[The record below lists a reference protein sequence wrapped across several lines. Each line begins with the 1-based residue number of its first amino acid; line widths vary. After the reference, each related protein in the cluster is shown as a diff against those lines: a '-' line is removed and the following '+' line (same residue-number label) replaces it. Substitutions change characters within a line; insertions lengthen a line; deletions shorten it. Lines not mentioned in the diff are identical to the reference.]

1 MTNNLTKIIAGLLI
15 AIAVLLGIYA
25 WMLGRSAPA
34 SVPAPQVV
42 TANAAPVVIATHALP
57 AGQPIP
63 ADALKVQSISPVPT
77 GAFMDP
83 TMVAGRVP
91 ACDIPASAPITPD
104 ALVSGL
110 AEDIQPGERAIAVR
124 VDETNAVGNRLRPG
138 NFVDVF
144 LNLKREGGGAMFDGE
159 VSQTQARL
167 LMSKVRVLSFGD
179 ATPERDSGSTTN
191 GSNGQPS
198 NARIAVLAVPTA
210 QVDAL
215 TLGEATGRLT
225 LALRNPRD
233 DELAM
238 QTVAVRTDNKLSP
251 SALAA
256 AGVSLQQLS
265 GTQRNAAAANVN
277 VPPLPSHLQPAVRS
291 AAGATGSG
299 GSIEVIRGGRSETVA
314 Y

>member
-1 MTNNLTKIIAGLLI
+1 MANNLTKIIAGLLI

-25 WMLGRSAPA
+25 WILGRSAPSPVQIQQRVA
-34 SVPAPQVV
+34 ANPVPIVV
-42 TANAAPVVIATHALP
+42 ATRTLPV
-57 AGQPIP
+57 GQPIP
-63 ADALKVQSISPVPT
+63 ADALKVQPIAPPPS
-77 GAFMDP
+77 GAFADP
-83 TMVAGRVP
+83 VTLVGRVP
-91 ACDIPASAPITPD
+91 ARDIPASTPVVAD

-110 AEDIQPGERAIAVR
+110 AEDIRLGERAIAIR

-144 LNLKREGGGAMFDGE
+144 LNLKREGGTMLDGE

-179 ATPERDSGSTTN
+179 ATPDRDSGNNAN
-191 GSNGQPS
+191 GNNGQPS
-198 NARIAVLAVPTA
+198 NVRIAVLAVPTA

-233 DELAM
+233 DELAI

-265 GTQRNAAAANVN
+265 GTPRTPVANMN
-277 VPPLPSHLQPAVRS
+277 VPPLPSRLPLPVRP
-291 AAGATGSG
+291 SG
-299 GSIEVIRGGRSETVA
+299 GGGIEVIRGGRSETVA
-314 Y
+314 N

>member
-1 MTNNLTKIIAGLLI
+1 MANNLTKIIAGLLI

-25 WMLGRSAPA
+25 WVLGRSASSPPPA
-34 SVPAPQVV
+34 QPMTAV
-42 TANAAPVVIATHALP
+42 TAVPIVIATRTLP
-57 AGQPIP
+57 GGQPIP
-63 ADALKVQSISPVPT
+63 ADALKVQPTTVPAPA
-77 GAFMDP
+77 GAFNDP
-83 TMVAGRVP
+83 ALLVGRMPIRDVP
-91 ACDIPASAPITPD
+91 ASTPVVAD

-110 AEDIQPGERAIAVR
+110 AEDVQPGERAVAVR

-144 LNLKREGGGAMFDGE
+144 LNLKREVGTTMLDGE

-167 LMSKVRVLSFGD
+167 LLSKVRVLSFGD
-179 ATPERDSGSTTN
+179 ATAERDSGNNN
-191 GSNGQPS
+191 GGNGQPTG
-198 NARIAVLAVPTA
+198 ARIAVLAVPTA

-215 TLGEATGRLT
+215 TLGEASGRLT
-225 LALRNPRD
+225 FALRNPRD
-233 DELAM
+233 EELAL

-265 GTQRNAAAANVN
+265 GTPRTPVASAN
-277 VPPLPSHLQPAVRS
+277 VPPLPLHLPPPVRPS
-291 AAGATGSG
+291 GGG

>member
-1 MTNNLTKIIAGLLI
+1 MANNITKIVAGLLI

-25 WMLGRSAPA
+25 WVLGRSVSSPTPA
-34 SVPAPQVV
+34 QPMVAATAVPI
-42 TANAAPVVIATHALP
+42 VIATRALSG
-57 AGQPIP
+57 GQPIP
-63 ADALKVQSISPVPT
+63 ADALKIQATAPAPA
-77 GAFMDP
+77 GAFSDP
-83 TMVAGRVP
+83 AALAGRVP
-91 ACDIPASAPITPD
+91 IRDIPASTPVVAD

-110 AEDIQPGERAIAVR
+110 AEDVQPGERAVAVR

-144 LNLKREGGGAMFDGE
+144 LNLKREVGSTMLDGE

-167 LMSKVRVLSFGD
+167 LLSKVRVLSFGD
-179 ATPERDSGSTTN
+179 ATAERDSGNNN
-191 GSNGQPS
+191 GGNGQPTG
-198 NARIAVLAVPTA
+198 ARIAVLAVPTA

-233 DELAM
+233 DDLAL

-265 GTQRNAAAANVN
+265 GTPRTPVASTNL
-277 VPPLPSHLQPAVRS
+277 PPLPSHLPPPVRP
-291 AAGATGSG
+291 SG
-299 GSIEVIRGGRSETVA
+299 GGGIEVIRGGRSETVA

>member
-1 MTNNLTKIIAGLLI
+1 MANNVTKIIAGLLI

-25 WMLGRSAPA
+25 WMLGRSSSSP
-34 SVPAPQVV
+34 VPAQPA
-42 TANAAPVVIATHALP
+42 TAANPVPVVVATRTLSV
-57 AGQPIP
+57 GQPIA
-63 ADALKVQSISPVPT
+63 ADALKIQPT
-77 GAFMDP
+77 APAPAGAFSDP
-83 TMVAGRVP
+83 ATLVGRVP
-91 ACDIPASAPITPD
+91 ARDIPASAPVVSS

-110 AEDIQPGERAIAVR
+110 AEDVEPGERAIAVR

-167 LMSKVRVLSFGD
+167 LMSRIRVLSFGD
-179 ATPERDSGSTTN
+179 ATPDRDSGNNTN
-191 GSNGQPS
+191 GNNGQPT
-198 NARIAVLAVPTA
+198 NTRIAVLAVPTA

-215 TLGEATGRLT
+215 TLGEASGRLT

-233 DELAM
+233 DELAT

-265 GTQRNAAAANVN
+265 GTSRAAVANVN
-277 VPPLPSHLQPAVRS
+277 VPPLPSRLPPATRP
-291 AAGATGSG
+291 GGSGGG

>member
-25 WMLGRSAPA
+25 WMLGRSTPR
-34 SVPAPQVV
+34 PAPVQQ
-42 TANAAPVVIATHALP
+42 TIAANPVPIVIATRTLP
-57 AGQPIP
+57 AGQPIA
-63 ADALKVQSISPVPT
+63 ADALKIQPTSPVPA
-77 GAFMDP
+77 GAFADAS
-83 TMVAGRVP
+83 TLVGRVP
-91 ACDIPASAPITPD
+91 ARDIPASSPVVSD

-110 AEDIQPGERAIAVR
+110 AEDVQPGERAVAVR

-144 LNLKREGGGAMFDGE
+144 LNLKREGNAMLDGE

-167 LMSKVRVLSFGD
+167 LMSKVRVLAFGD
-179 ATPERDSGSTTN
+179 ATPERDSGSNTN
-191 GSNGQPS
+191 GSNAQPS
-198 NARIAVLAVPTA
+198 NVRIAVLAVPTA

-215 TLGEATGRLT
+215 TLGEASGRLT

-233 DELAM
+233 DEMAM

-256 AGVSLQQLS
+256 TGVSLQQLS
-265 GTQRNAAAANVN
+265 GTTRTAVANVN
-277 VPPLPSHLQPAVRS
+277 VPPLPTRLPPAVRAS
-291 AAGATGSG
+291 AAGGS
-299 GSIEVIRGGRSETVA
+299 SIEVIRGGRSETVA

>member
-1 MTNNLTKIIAGLLI
+1 MANNLTKIIAGLLI

-25 WMLGRSAPA
+25 WMLGRSTPNPVPTQQTVAA
-34 SVPAPQVV
+34 SPV
-42 TANAAPVVIATHALP
+42 PVVVATRVLS
-57 AGQPIP
+57 AGQPIA
-63 ADALKVQSISPVPT
+63 ADALKLQPTTPVPT
-77 GAFMDP
+77 GAFADP
-83 TMVAGRVP
+83 SALVGRVP
-91 ACDIPASAPITPD
+91 AADIPASSPVVAG

-110 AEDIQPGERAIAVR
+110 AEDVQPGERAVAVR

-144 LNLKREGGGAMFDGE
+144 LNLKREGGTMLDGE

-167 LMSKVRVLSFGD
+167 LLSKVRVLSFGD
-179 ATPERDSGSTTN
+179 ATPDRDSGNNNTGN
-191 GSNGQPS
+191 NGQAS
-198 NARIAVLAVPTA
+198 GARIAVLAVPTA

-215 TLGEATGRLT
+215 TLGEASGRLT
-225 LALRNPRD
+225 FALRNPRD

-251 SALAA
+251 SAIAA

-265 GTQRNAAAANVN
+265 GTPRTPVANVN
-277 VPPLPSHLQPAVRS
+277 VPPLPSRLPPAVRPS
-291 AAGATGSG
+291 GSG
-299 GSIEVIRGGRSETVA
+299 GGIEVIRGGRSETVA

>member
-1 MTNNLTKIIAGLLI
+1 MANNLTKIIAGLLI

-25 WMLGRSAPA
+25 WVLGRSASSPPPA
-34 SVPAPQVV
+34 QPMTAV
-42 TANAAPVVIATHALP
+42 TAVPIVIATRTLP
-57 AGQPIP
+57 GGQPIP
-63 ADALKVQSISPVPT
+63 ADALKVQPTTVPAPA
-77 GAFMDP
+77 GAFNDP
-83 TMVAGRVP
+83 ALLVGRMPIRDVP
-91 ACDIPASAPITPD
+91 ASTPVVAD

-110 AEDIQPGERAIAVR
+110 AEDVQPGERAVAVR

-144 LNLKREGGGAMFDGE
+144 LNLKREVGTTMLDGE

-167 LMSKVRVLSFGD
+167 LLSKVRVLSFGD
-179 ATPERDSGSTTN
+179 ATAERDSGNNN
-191 GSNGQPS
+191 GGNGQPTG
-198 NARIAVLAVPTA
+198 ARIAVLAVPTA

-215 TLGEATGRLT
+215 TLGEASGRLT
-225 LALRNPRD
+225 FALRNPRD
-233 DELAM
+233 EELAL

-265 GTQRNAAAANVN
+265 GTPRTPVASAN
-277 VPPLPSHLQPAVRS
+277 VPPLPSHLPPPVRPS
-291 AAGATGSG
+291 GGG

>member
-1 MTNNLTKIIAGLLI
+1 MANNLTKIIAGLLI

-25 WMLGRSAPA
+25 WVLGRSASSPPPA
-34 SVPAPQVV
+34 QPMTAV
-42 TANAAPVVIATHALP
+42 TAVPIVIATRTLP
-57 AGQPIP
+57 GGQPIP
-63 ADALKVQSISPVPT
+63 ADALKVQPTTVPAPA
-77 GAFMDP
+77 GAFNDP
-83 TMVAGRVP
+83 ALLVGRMPIRDVP
-91 ACDIPASAPITPD
+91 ASTPVVAD

-110 AEDIQPGERAIAVR
+110 AEDVQPGERAVAVR

-144 LNLKREGGGAMFDGE
+144 LNLKREVGTTMLDGE

-167 LMSKVRVLSFGD
+167 LLSKVRVLSFGD
-179 ATPERDSGSTTN
+179 ATAERDSGNNN
-191 GSNGQPS
+191 GGNGQPTG
-198 NARIAVLAVPTA
+198 ARIAVLAVPTA

-215 TLGEATGRLT
+215 TLGEASGRLT
-225 LALRNPRD
+225 FALRNPRD
-233 DELAM
+233 EELAL

-265 GTQRNAAAANVN
+265 GTPRTPVASAN
-277 VPPLPSHLQPAVRS
+277 VPPLPSHLPPPVRP
-291 AAGATGSG
+291 SG
-299 GSIEVIRGGRSETVA
+299 GGCSIEVIRGGRSETVA

>member
-1 MTNNLTKIIAGLLI
+1 MANNITKIIAGLLI
-15 AIAVLLGIYA
+15 AIAVLLGFYA
-25 WMLGRSAPA
+25 WMLGRSSPR
-34 SVPAPQVV
+34 PAPTQPAVA
-42 TANAAPVVIATHALP
+42 ANPVPVVVAARTLP
-57 AGQPIP
+57 VGQPIT
-63 ADALKVQSISPVPT
+63 ADALKIQPIAPVP
-77 GAFMDP
+77 ASSFADP
-83 TMVAGRVP
+83 TALVGRVP
-91 ACDIPASAPITPD
+91 AREIPASAPIVSD

-110 AEDIQPGERAIAVR
+110 AEDVQPGERAIAVR

-144 LNLKREGGGAMFDGE
+144 LNLKREGGSMLGGE

-179 ATPERDSGSTTN
+179 ATPDRDSGGNTN
-191 GSNGQPS
+191 GTNGQPS
-198 NARIAVLAVPTA
+198 NVRIAVLAVPTA

-215 TLGEATGRLT
+215 TLGEASGRLT

-238 QTVAVRTDNKLSP
+238 QTVAVRTDNKLSA

-265 GTQRNAAAANVN
+265 GTSTSAVANVS
-277 VPPLPSHLQPAVRS
+277 VPPLPSRLPAVR
-291 AAGATGSG
+291 AGASGGGSG
-299 GSIEVIRGGRSETVA
+299 GGIEVIRGGRSETVA

>member
-1 MTNNLTKIIAGLLI
+1 MANNLTKIIAGLLI

-25 WMLGRSAPA
+25 WMLGRSTPNPVLAQQTVVA
-34 SVPAPQVV
+34 SPV
-42 TANAAPVVIATHALP
+42 PVVVATRMLP
-57 AGQPIP
+57 AGQPIT
-63 ADALKVQSISPVPT
+63 ADALKIRPT
-77 GAFMDP
+77 APAPAGAFADP
-83 TMVAGRVP
+83 SLLIGRVP
-91 ACDIPASAPITPD
+91 AADIPASSPVVMG

-110 AEDIQPGERAIAVR
+110 AEDVQPGERAVAVR

-144 LNLKREGGGAMFDGE
+144 LNLKREGGGTMLDGE

-167 LMSKVRVLSFGD
+167 LLSKVRVLSFGD
-179 ATPERDSGSTTN
+179 ATPERDSGN
-191 GSNGQPS
+191 NNASNGQAS
-198 NARIAVLAVPTA
+198 GTRIAVLAVPTA

-215 TLGEATGRLT
+215 TLGEASGRLT
-225 LALRNPRD
+225 FALRNPRD
-233 DELAM
+233 DELAT

-265 GTQRNAAAANVN
+265 GTPKTPVANVN
-277 VPPLPSHLQPAVRS
+277 VPPLPSRLPPAIQPGR
-291 AAGATGSG
+291 G
-299 GSIEVIRGGRSETVA
+299 GGIEVIRGGRLETVA

>member
-1 MTNNLTKIIAGLLI
+1 MANNLTKIIAGLLI
-15 AIAVLLGIYA
+15 AVAVLLGIYA
-25 WMLGRSAPA
+25 WMLGRGTQNTAPVQQTVAA
-34 SVPAPQVV
+34 SPV
-42 TANAAPVVIATHALP
+42 PVVIATRVLP
-57 AGQPIP
+57 AGQPIT
-63 ADALKVQSISPVPT
+63 ADALKIRQTAPVPT
-77 GAFMDP
+77 GAFADP
-83 TMVAGRVP
+83 SVLVGRVP
-91 ACDIPASAPITPD
+91 AADIPASSPVVAG

-110 AEDIQPGERAIAVR
+110 AEDVQPGERAVAVR

-144 LNLKREGGGAMFDGE
+144 LNLKREGGGTMFDGE

-167 LMSKVRVLSFGD
+167 LLSKVRVLSFGD
-179 ATPERDSGSTTN
+179 ATPDRDSGNTTN
-191 GSNGQPS
+191 GNTGQPTG
-198 NARIAVLAVPTA
+198 ARIAVLAVPTA

-215 TLGEATGRLT
+215 TLGEASGRLT
-225 LALRNPRD
+225 FALRNPRD

-265 GTQRNAAAANVN
+265 GTPRNPVPNVN
-277 VPPLPSHLQPAVRS
+277 VPPLPSRLPPAVRS
-291 AAGATGSG
+291 VG
-299 GSIEVIRGGRSETVA
+299 GGGGGIEVIRGGRSETVA

>member
-1 MTNNLTKIIAGLLI
+1 MANNLTKIIAGLLI

-25 WMLGRSAPA
+25 WMLGRSTPHPA
-34 SVPAPQVV
+34 ASAPQSV
-42 TANAAPVVIATHALP
+42 AAAPVPVVIATHVLP
-57 AGQPIP
+57 AGQPIT
-63 ADALKVQSISPVPT
+63 ADALKVQPIVPAPA
-77 GAFMDP
+77 GAFSDP
-83 TMVAGRVP
+83 SAIVGRVP
-91 ACDIPASAPITPD
+91 VSDIPASSPVVAG

-110 AEDIQPGERAIAVR
+110 AEDVEPGERAIAIR

-144 LNLKREGGGAMFDGE
+144 LNLKREGGGTMLDGE
-159 VSQTQARL
+159 ISQTQTRL
-167 LMSKVRVLSFGD
+167 LLSKVRVLSFGD
-179 ATPERDSGSTTN
+179 ATPERDSGNAN
-191 GSNGQPS
+191 GSNGQPT

-215 TLGEATGRLT
+215 ALGEASGRLS

-238 QTVAVRTDNKLSP
+238 QTVAVRTDSKLSP

-265 GTQRNAAAANVN
+265 GTHGSPAASVN
-277 VPPLPSHLQPAVRS
+277 VPPLPLPLAPRLTAAARPS
-291 AAGATGSG
+291 AG
-299 GSIEVIRGGRSETVA
+299 GGIEVIRGGRSETVA

>member
-1 MTNNLTKIIAGLLI
+1 MANNLTKIIAGLLI

-25 WMLGRSAPA
+25 WMLGRSSPAPA
-34 SVPAPQVV
+34 PAQQI
-42 TANAAPVVIATHALP
+42 AAVNPVPVVIAARALP
-57 AGQPIP
+57 AGQPIT
-63 ADALKVQSISPVPT
+63 ADALKVQATAPMPT
-77 GAFMDP
+77 GAFNNP
-83 TMVAGRVP
+83 GELVGRVP
-91 ACDIPASAPITPD
+91 TRDIPASSPVVSG

-110 AEDIQPGERAIAVR
+110 AEDVQPGERAIAVH

-144 LNLKREGGGAMFDGE
+144 LNLKRESGSTMLDGE
-159 VSQTQARL
+159 ISQTQARL
-167 LMSKVRVLSFGD
+167 LLSKVRVLSFGD
-179 ATPERDSGSTTN
+179 ATPERDSGSNTN
-191 GSNGQPS
+191 GNNGQPS
-198 NARIAVLAVPTA
+198 NVRIAVLAVPTA

-215 TLGEATGRLT
+215 TLGEASGRLT

-265 GTQRNAAAANVN
+265 GTQRNAVANVT
-277 VPPLPSHLQPAVRS
+277 VPPLPSHLPPAVRP
-291 AAGATGSG
+291 SG
-299 GSIEVIRGGRSETVA
+299 GGGGIEVIRGGRSETVA

>member
-1 MTNNLTKIIAGLLI
+1 MANNLTKIIAGLLI

-25 WMLGRSAPA
+25 WMLGRSTPSPIPVQQAVAA
-34 SVPAPQVV
+34 SPVS
-42 TANAAPVVIATHALP
+42 VVIATRALP
-57 AGQPIP
+57 MGQPIA
-63 ADALKVQSISPVPT
+63 ADALRVQPVAPAPA
-77 GAFMDP
+77 GAFSDP
-83 TMVAGRVP
+83 AALVGRVP
-91 ACDIPASAPITPD
+91 VRDIPASAPVVSD

-110 AEDIQPGERAIAVR
+110 AEDVQPGERAIAVR

-144 LNLKREGGGAMFDGE
+144 VNLKREAGGGMLDGE

-179 ATPERDSGSTTN
+179 ATPERDSGSNTN
-191 GSNGQPS
+191 GNNGQPS
-198 NARIAVLAVPTA
+198 NTRIAVLAVPTA

-215 TLGEATGRLT
+215 TLGEASGRLT

-265 GTQRNAAAANVN
+265 GTSRTAVANVN
-277 VPPLPSHLQPAVRS
+277 VPPLPSRLPPAGRS
-291 AAGATGSG
+291 VGGGSGG
-299 GSIEVIRGGRSETVA
+299 GSIELIRGGRSETVA

>member
-1 MTNNLTKIIAGLLI
+1 MANNLTKIIAGLLI

-25 WMLGRSAPA
+25 WVLGRSASSPPPA
-34 SVPAPQVV
+34 QPMTAV
-42 TANAAPVVIATHALP
+42 TAVPIVIATRTLP
-57 AGQPIP
+57 GGQPIP
-63 ADALKVQSISPVPT
+63 ADALKVQSSTVPAPA
-77 GAFMDP
+77 GAFNDP
-83 TMVAGRVP
+83 ALLVGRMPIRDVP
-91 ACDIPASAPITPD
+91 ASTPVVAD

-110 AEDIQPGERAIAVR
+110 AEDVQPGERAVAVR

-144 LNLKREGGGAMFDGE
+144 LNLKREVGTTMLDGE

-167 LMSKVRVLSFGD
+167 LLSKVRVLSFGD
-179 ATPERDSGSTTN
+179 ATAERDSGNNN
-191 GSNGQPS
+191 GGNGQPTG
-198 NARIAVLAVPTA
+198 ARIAVLAVPTA

-215 TLGEATGRLT
+215 TLGEASGRLT
-225 LALRNPRD
+225 FALRNPRD
-233 DELAM
+233 DELAL

-265 GTQRNAAAANVN
+265 GTPRTPVASAN
-277 VPPLPSHLQPAVRS
+277 VPPLPSHLPPPVRPS
-291 AAGATGSG
+291 GGG

>member
-91 ACDIPASAPITPD
+91 ARDIPASAPITPD

-265 GTQRNAAAANVN
+265 GTQRVAAAANVN

>member
-1 MTNNLTKIIAGLLI
+1 MANNLTKIIAGLLI

-25 WMLGRSAPA
+25 WVLGRSA
-34 SVPAPQVV
+34 SSPAPAQPV
-42 TANAAPVVIATHALP
+42 TAATATAVPIVIATRTLP
-57 AGQPIP
+57 GGQPIP
-63 ADALKVQSISPVPT
+63 ADALKVQSTVPAPV
-77 GAFMDP
+77 GAFNAP
-83 TMVAGRVP
+83 APLVGRVP
-91 ACDIPASAPITPD
+91 IRDIPASAPVVAD

-110 AEDIQPGERAIAVR
+110 AEDVQPGERAVAVR

-144 LNLKREGGGAMFDGE
+144 LNLKREGGGTMLDGE
-159 VSQTQARL
+159 VAQTQARL
-167 LMSKVRVLSFGD
+167 LLSKVRVLSFGD
-179 ATPERDSGSTTN
+179 ATAERDSGNNN
-191 GSNGQPS
+191 GGNGQPTG
-198 NARIAVLAVPTA
+198 ARIAVLAVPTA

-215 TLGEATGRLT
+215 TLGEASGRLT
-225 LALRNPRD
+225 FALRNPRD
-233 DELAM
+233 DELAL

-265 GTQRNAAAANVN
+265 GTPRTPVANANL
-277 VPPLPSHLQPAVRS
+277 PPLPSHLPPPVRPS
-291 AAGATGSG
+291 GGG

>member
-1 MTNNLTKIIAGLLI
+1 MANNLTKIIAGLLI

-25 WMLGRSAPA
+25 WMLGRS
-34 SVPAPQVV
+34 SPAPVPVQQIAV
-42 TANAAPVVIATHALP
+42 ANPVPVVIAARMLP
-57 AGQPIP
+57 AGQPIT
-63 ADALKVQSISPVPT
+63 ADALKVQPTASMPV
-77 GAFMDP
+77 GAFGNP
-83 TMVAGRVP
+83 GELVGRVP
-91 ACDIPASAPITPD
+91 TRDIPVSSPVVSG

-110 AEDIQPGERAIAVR
+110 AEDVQPGERAIAVR

-144 LNLKREGGGAMFDGE
+144 LNLKREGNSMFDGE
-159 VSQTQARL
+159 ISQTQARL
-167 LMSKVRVLSFGD
+167 LLSKVRVLSFGD
-179 ATPERDSGSTTN
+179 ATTERDSGNNTN
-191 GSNGQPS
+191 GNNGQPS

-215 TLGEATGRLT
+215 TLGEASGRLT

-265 GTQRNAAAANVN
+265 GTQRNAVANVN
-277 VPPLPSHLQPAVRS
+277 VPPLPSRLPPAVRP
-291 AAGATGSG
+291 G
-299 GSIEVIRGGRSETVA
+299 GGGGGIEVIRGGRSETVA